1 MTVDMSDAEV
11 ITPNLQPDI
20 AFFQAGNA
28 MGISPSCCFGRSKSV
43 MENRTATEE
52 DRREYY
58 QVFSRVNFIGN
69 GRNARYGY
77 FLADAKSV
85 LVPIKQLDGNGRRR
99 LAQLIA
105 WKMRGPGMLCAADND
120 RWLPW
125 ETNERHPKAF
135 ETTGLKLNPAPF
147 THPNVGLARINNCN
161 IKSYPD
167 KPFGITWNNQIF
179 FDQDCYAQL
188 KLNEYYA
195 E

>member
-20 AFFQAGNA
+20 AFFQAGIA
-28 MGISPSCCFGRSKSV
+28 MGISPSCCLGRSKSV
-43 MENRTATEE
+43 MENRTATEG

-77 FLADAKSV
+77 FLTDAKSV

-105 WKMRGPGMLCAADND
+105 WKMRGPGQMAVLPGLWYLGMLCAADND
-120 RWLPW
+120 RRLPW
-125 ETNERHPKAF
+125 C
-135 ETTGLKLNPAPF
+135 PF
-147 THPNVGLARINNCN
+147 N
-161 IKSYPD
+161 I
-167 KPFGITWNNQIF
+167 WRQVNL
-179 FDQDCYAQL
+179 FDFCPVDL
-188 KLNEYYA
+188 VSF
-195 E
+195 